1 MKRYD
6 FIPGCITFVEGR
18 DYPIPGAESEDG
30 LFVLYDDA
38 MAEIAEEKKLKIFW
52 HAMADAAEA
61 KIAELKAEL
70 AALKSQSNLYPPCKG
85 ANCGCTDGVS
95 HSSECFAEHEAAITG
110 GKGFEGEA

>member
-1 MKRYD
+1 MSAPKIIY
-6 FIPGCITFVEGR
+6 ITPAPEGGFVEFWAEHPSAARG
-18 DYPIPGAESEDG
+18 DVAYIPQKGATK
-30 LFVLYDDA
+30 
-38 MAEIAEEKKLKIFW
+38 MQAEIAV
-52 HAMADAAEA
+52 
-61 KIAELKAEL
+61 LKAEL

>member
-1 MKRYD
+1 MTIQSYEIRALDD
-6 FIPGCITFVEGR
+6 FGGRIHWIPS
-18 DYPIPGAESEDG
+18 DLGA
-30 LFVLYDDA
+30 
-38 MAEIAEEKKLKIFW
+38 W
-52 HAMADAAEA
+52 CPADSVRRLEA
-61 KIAELKAEL
+61 DMEALKAEL